1 MGHIGP
7 FFRITTMAAV
17 ARCIFSTAVSS
28 SRHALVGATRSTIA
42 AQKLPLGLSAR
53 WMSVSPA
60 FTAAKEKL
68 NTLKE
73 DPGNQAK
80 LRIYALFK
88 QSTSGPVTGSR
99 PGMMDFVKRAKWD
112 AWKAVS
118 DISQE
123 EAQQAYVDL
132 VNELAAKEAPA
143 EAAAETAAGKYKNLL
158 VTCEGGLRTITLNR
172 PAKKNAITEEMY
184 LEWGAALKEAAADP
198 GTVITAITG
207 AGDYYCSGNDLSNF
221 MNIPEGG
228 IQQKAVE
235 SGKLLDEFVSA
246 FIDFPKPLIAVV
258 NGPAVGVS
266 VTIMALYDAVY
277 STDKATFNTP
287 FSALGQSPEG
297 CSSYTFPKIMGP
309 GKANE
314 LLLFNKKVT
323 AAQACDLGLVTEVF
337 PDASF
342 QAEIWPRLQAYAKL
356 PVNSLVYSKALTR
369 DVDKEILHK
378 VNTLECDRL
387 VERWTSD
394 DCAKAI
400 MAFFARKM

>member
-1 MGHIGP
+1 
-7 FFRITTMAAV
+7 MASV
-17 ARCIFSTAVSS
+17 IRCLVSTAASS
-28 SRHALVGATRSTIA
+28 SRHVLAGASRSTA
-42 AQKLPLGLSAR
+42 ASQMLPLCLSAR
-53 WMSVSPA
+53 CMSVSPA

-68 NTLKE
+68 GTLKE

-99 PGMMDFVKRAKWD
+99 PGMMDFVKRAKFD
-112 AWKAVS
+112 AWKTVS
-118 DISQE
+118 DLSNE

-132 VNELAAKEAPA
+132 VNELAGKEAPDVTA
-143 EAAAETAAGKYKNLL
+143 EETGQKYKNLL
-158 VTCEGGLRTITLNR
+158 VSCEGGLRTITLNR
-172 PAKKNAITEEMY
+172 PPKKNAITEEMY
-184 LEWGAALKEAAADP
+184 LEWIAALEEATADP
-198 GTVITAITG
+198 GTVIVAITG

-228 IQQKAVE
+228 IQQKAVD
-235 SGKLLDEFVSA
+235 SGVLLYKFVAA

-266 VTIMALYDAVY
+266 VTVMGLFDAVY
-277 STDKATFNTP
+277 STDRATFNTP

-297 CSSYTFPKIMGP
+297 CSSYTFPRIMGP
-309 GKANE
+309 GKASE

-323 AAQACDLGLVTEVF
+323 AAQACELGLVTEVL

-342 QAEIWPRLQAYAKL
+342 QGEIWPRLQALAKL

-369 DVDKEILHK
+369 DLEKETLHK
-378 VNTLECDRL
+378 VNKMECDRL
-387 VERWTSD
+387 VERWASD
-394 DCAKAI
+394 DCFKAI
-400 MAFFARKM
+400 MAFFNRKK